1 MVSPGRFAGLRN
13 DSGLVFSPVVRY
25 QAVMNDNSIEGL
37 AKKLADSLPGGLRSM
52 REDLEQ
58 NFRSVLR
65 GGLQKLDLVT
75 REEFEVQ
82 EAVLART
89 REKLEALQER
99 VAELEES
106 SD

>member
-1 MVSPGRFAGLRN
+1 
-13 DSGLVFSPVVRY
+13 
-25 QAVMNDNSIEGL
+25 MNDNSIESL
-37 AKKLADSLPGGLRSM
+37 ARKLADSLPGGLRSM

-65 GGLQKLDLVT
+65 GGLEKLDLVT

-89 REKLEALQER
+89 REKLEKLEQQ

-106 SD
+106 SG